1 MAVLENNFR
10 LSATVIPASAG
21 IQGELGPGVQRGNGI
36 VPFGKNFRE
45 MLSQS
50 VLVLIG
56 AKGLK
61 KKPQYKND
69 NQKHR

>member
-1 MAVLENNFR
+1 LCA
-10 LSATVIPASAG
+10 SVISASAG
-21 IQGELGPGVQRGNGI
+21 IQGELGPGVQRGNEI

-45 MLSQS
+45 ILSQS

-69 NQKHR
+69 DHKRR